1 MLFNPDLRP
10 LTPNSLVMHTAQ
22 LLSQALDLSRQTGY
36 RIREEALEGA
46 GGGHCVIRGQK
57 WLLLDLT
64 QSQQEQ
70 LNDVL
75 DALRSEPQL
84 DTADVPESL
93 VAYLR
98 IPRAA

>member
-1 MLFNPDLRP
+1 
-10 LTPNSLVMHTAQ
+10 MHTAE
-22 LLSQALDLSRQTGY
+22 LLSQAIELSRRAGY

-46 GGGHCVIRGQK
+46 GGGHCTIQGKK

-64 QSQQEQ
+64 QTQREQ

-75 DALRSEPQL
+75 DALRSESTLNL
-84 DTADVPESL
+84 DGVPDEF
-93 VAYLR
+93 VTHLR